1 MPVVPPNTTVPVQ
14 TQEEIAVDV
23 DTAVGLYD
31 TLVDYS
37 PLGAVLLAL
46 GVVAAFVKKKMK

>member
-37 PLGAVLLAL
+37 PLGVVLLAL